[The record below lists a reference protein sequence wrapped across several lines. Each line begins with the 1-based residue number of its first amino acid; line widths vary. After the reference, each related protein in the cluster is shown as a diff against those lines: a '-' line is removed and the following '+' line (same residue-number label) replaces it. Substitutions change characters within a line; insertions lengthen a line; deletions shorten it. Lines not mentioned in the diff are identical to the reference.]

1 MQKKKKR
8 NLLPI
13 ILFAVVIGLSI
24 IGILIAQNLR
34 QASIETPTLAASQD
48 DVPRV
53 TAQEA
58 YQAQSNHEA
67 VIVDTRSET
76 QYQQE
81 HVTGSINI
89 PLDQLENRMS
99 ELDPSIWY
107 ITYCT

>member
-13 ILFAVVIGLSI
+13 ILFAAVIGLSI
-24 IGILIAQNLR
+24 IGLLVAQNLR
-34 QASIETPTLAASQD
+34 QARIETPTLAASQD
-48 DVPRV
+48 DVLRV

-67 VIVDTRSET
+67 VIIDTRSEAE
-76 QYQQE
+76 YQQQ
-81 HVTGSINI
+81 HVAGSINI
-89 PLDQLENRMS
+89 PLDQLENRMN

-107 ITYCT
+107 IAYCT